1 MSIISPHIYIFVTPK
16 IPEVPGGA
24 EEALIVKHP

>member
-1 MSIISPHIYIFVTPK
+1 MSIIRSYIFVTPT